1 MQQSTIIFLF
11 VISGLVAF
19 ALFDPRRGL
28 ARSRPVPDGPADE
41 PYRIYTADYDLELR
55 GDELVAALPE
65 ASLDRKRGHLHGNP
79 ATWKA
84 WVGHTNALLEQHD
97 DLLEDYVPA
106 LRAQMEGLDP
116 ADVAAA
122 LLIDQ
127 SGSMKGEPVARAAAA
142 ADLFARLFADLGVR
156 NEVLGFSTAGWRGGH
171 VYEAWKRA
179 GRPERPGRLCALL
192 HVVYKSV
199 EEPAL
204 TPAAR
209 AAIVHPDVL
218 RENVDGEAV
227 LWARDR
233 LAAMPARHRLLL
245 VLSDG
250 APVDDATLIENGPSI
265 LTRHILKVVP
275 EVEEEG
281 VIVGAV
287 GISYR
292 VEGFY
297 SRSEAVTELDRLPE
311 AMARVLGRMLAA
323 AAGREATPA

>member
-1 MQQSTIIFLF
+1 MNLDTVIFLF

-19 ALFDPRRGL
+19 ALFDPRRGI
-28 ARSRPVPDGPADE
+28 ARRRPVPDGPGDE

-55 GDELVAALPE
+55 GAEVVAALPD
-65 ASLDRKRGHLHGNP
+65 ASPDRKRGHLHNNP

-84 WVGHTNALLEQHD
+84 WIGHTNALLDRND
-97 DLLEDYVPA
+97 DLLEELLPT
-106 LRAQMEGLDP
+106 LRAAMAGLDP
-116 ADVAAA
+116 AELAVA

-127 SGSMKGEPVARAAAA
+127 SGSMKGEPVARAAAT
-142 ADLFARLFADLGVR
+142 ADLFARLFAELGVH

-171 VYEAWKRA
+171 ACEAWKRA

-192 HVVYKSV
+192 HVVYKSA
-199 EEPAL
+199 EEAAL

-250 APVDDATLIENGPSI
+250 APVDDATLMANGPSI
-265 LTRHILKVVP
+265 LTRHIRKVVP
-275 EVEEEG
+275 EVEGEG

-297 SRSEAVTELDRLPE
+297 SRSEAVTALDRLPE
-311 AMARVLGRMLAA
+311 AMARVLGRMLATA
-323 AAGREATPA
+323 TEREVAPA